1 MSERIRCS
9 TPQKEQ
15 NAASL
20 EEMPRRDNSKCV
32 DPSLVMLAEEVMPAS
47 ARVAAT
53 EALAAATK
61 ALTTTTAKAFL
72 CMAAAKGMES
82 TTLVRRLHGRPG
94 EAIPPKT
101 CRGRTLREIVTLEA
115 SRCRGT
121 IGWLRNTVGCTRPA
135 ARETGAIPRTPEL
148 LRIDRR
154 LHVV

>member
-1 MSERIRCS
+1 
-9 TPQKEQ
+9 
-15 NAASL
+15 
-20 EEMPRRDNSKCV
+20 
-32 DPSLVMLAEEVMPAS
+32 MLAEEVMPAS

-135 ARETGAIPRTPEL
+135 AGEAGAIARAAVL
-148 LRIDRR
+148 LRRIDRR
-154 LHVV
+154 LHVVVSLLARPAVANSGRLITPVVAFRWPAA